1 MAFEEFLSAE
11 EIKAMQVAEA
21 NSYKQ
26 QNAHLSRLKPSTRTV
41 RMFWSLHRLGQER
54 PSSWFNGFWIS

>member
-11 EIKAMQVAEA
+11 EIKAMQLAEA
-21 NSYKQ
+21 NSDKQ
-26 QNAHLSRLKPSTRTV
+26 QKRTPEQIEPSTRTV